1 MRSGPTFNFRQR
13 QNFFSNYFNG
23 FCCKTIFSL
32 SILTACCGQAIFSRI
47 CAYSHILYALDFLLL
62 LLRKIF
68 SQILWKIGSC
78 HNFDTIPS
86 HIEKKN
92 ISNSDFDLKIW
103 FTTVYE
109 CGFMN
114 SWKTPQNNFYRQKFQ
129 CRKSPAKFFYSNK
142 FLMQFFLKLFL
153 NPYSIWCT
161 ELLGHNVHT

>member
-86 HIEKKN
+86 HTEKRTFQTQILTWKY
-92 ISNSDFDLKIW
+92 DLLPCMSVDSWTHEKHHKTTFIDKTFSVENHPQSF
-103 FTTVYE
+103 FT
-109 CGFMN
+109 
-114 SWKTPQNNFYRQKFQ
+114 PINF
-129 CRKSPAKFFYSNK
+129 
-142 FLMQFFLKLFL
+142 
-153 NPYSIWCT
+153 
-161 ELLGHNVHT
+161 